1 MAKKKTEKDPEL
13 EKEVV
18 ETKVVETPA
27 PEAPAD
33 EAPKEEETVEAKVT
47 EEPAPEETND
57 ETQGKVGDEA
67 PAPEAPADE
76 APKEEETVEAK
87 VAEEAKPEPVAKEQ
101 DIPKDVLK
109 TLAIFPEME
118 FLYVGKG
125 GGIYSNGTPESIRGK
140 AVLYK
145 NPYFKN
151 NKN

>member
-18 ETKVVETPA
+18 ENKDVETPA
-27 PEAPAD
+27 PEEPTD
-33 EAPKEEETVEAKVT
+33 EAPKEEETAETEVVE
-47 EEPAPEETND
+47 ES
-57 ETQGKVGDEA
+57 
-67 PAPEAPADE
+67 
-76 APKEEETVEAK
+76 
-87 VAEEAKPEPVAKEQ
+87 KPEPVTKEQ

-109 TLAIFPEME
+109 ILAIFHEME

-125 GGIYSNGTPESIRGK
+125 GGIWRNGTPECIRGK

-151 NKN
+151 NKTEK